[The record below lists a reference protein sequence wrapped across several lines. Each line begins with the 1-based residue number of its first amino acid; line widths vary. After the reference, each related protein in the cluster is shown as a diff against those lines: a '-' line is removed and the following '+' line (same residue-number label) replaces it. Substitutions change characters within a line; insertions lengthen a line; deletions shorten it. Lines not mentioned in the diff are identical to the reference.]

1 MVTKLGIGQGA
12 TRSRLVT
19 WLAQPVREVLRR
31 LCFLVGDVTDT
42 KLREV
47 SHEGKHVLLRLCFLV
62 GDEIDTKLGKVS
74 HEGKHVVK
82 SGINGHKGSAEI
94 IEVLIKE
101 GLCSGQP

>member
-1 MVTKLGIGQGA
+1 MTKLGIGQGA

-62 GDEIDTKLGKVS
+62 GDEINIKLGEVT
-74 HEGKHVVK
+74 HEDKHVANSK
-82 SGINGHKGSAEI
+82 THAHKRKRRNQRGIHKERN
-94 IEVLIKE
+94 
-101 GLCSGQP
+101 